1 MSTTTPGSADEASD
15 KEDLRKR
22 PPRWLKRGVI
32 FVLVAVAGLQV
43 AEWLFYRL
51 GSFLGLLFL
60 AWLFA
65 ISVEPVVDRLARRG
79 WRRGVATGV
88 VLFGL
93 ALFLVSFVAVFGALL
108 VDQLAQL
115 VSELP
120 TLVREVV
127 AWANGTFRTDFRP
140 GDIVDSLN
148 LTPEKVQ
155 TLAREL
161 TPGVLGIISSLVG
174 LVFQGFTLLLFI
186 FYMSA
191 EGPTLRRNVSS
202 WFPPRQQRIVST
214 VWEIAVEKAGGYVVS
229 RLVLALVSAV
239 LTGLFLWLLGV
250 PFWLPLAIWTG
261 VVSQFIP
268 TIGTYLAIAV
278 PALIALAGQPMDA
291 VWVVVFGIVYQ
302 QVENYLFAPR
312 VTARTVSIHP
322 AVAFGSVVAGAA
334 LFGPIGAL
342 VSIPVIAAVQAVIE
356 TYGRRYELI
365 EAPPEPPEPPSA
377 GAAERPPEQRAPSAD
392 ERAAAEEAL

>member
-1 MSTTTPGSADEASD
+1 MSTTTPGSADEAPD
-15 KEDLRKR
+15 KEDLQKR

>member
-1 MSTTTPGSADEASD
+1 MIRDERGQASA
-15 KEDLRKR
+15 
-22 PPRWLKRGVI
+22 
-32 FVLVAVAGLQV
+32 
-43 AEWLFYRL
+43 
-51 GSFLGLLFL
+51 
-60 AWLFA
+60 
-65 ISVEPVVDRLARRG
+65 
-79 WRRGVATGV
+79 
-88 VLFGL
+88 
-93 ALFLVSFVAVFGALL
+93 
-108 VDQLAQL
+108 
-115 VSELP
+115 ELI
-120 TLVREVV
+120 
-127 AWANGTFRTDFRP
+127 G
-140 GDIVDSLN
+140 
-148 LTPEKVQ
+148 Q

-365 EAPPEPPEPPSA
+365 EEPPEPPEPPSA